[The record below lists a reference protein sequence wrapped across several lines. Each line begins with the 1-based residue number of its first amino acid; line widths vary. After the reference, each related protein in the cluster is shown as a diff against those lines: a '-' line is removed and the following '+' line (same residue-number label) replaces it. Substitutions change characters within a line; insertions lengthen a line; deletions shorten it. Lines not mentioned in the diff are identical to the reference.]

1 MNRKN
6 RRDEKIMV
14 PQEYH
19 KLLPRKSIAAVI
31 NNASLD
37 EAVCLVAP
45 YGCGKTLAVVSWLR
59 ESGHDAAW
67 LTLDENDNTEANLMA
82 GLSAAIKRL
91 SGWQGL
97 TDDVLADA
105 AFMND
110 PMDYFWQA
118 VSDAEKQTVDKILVI
133 DRFRFIKNPELQC
146 IFKDILSALLGS
158 WRVVIISRAE
168 LPSAFNDMLLKRHIC
183 PIFLKE
189 LGFSK
194 EETAEFFSLNSYS
207 VSKREIARIIDETE
221 GWPAALSVILILSR
235 GGTVK
240 YSEAAREY
248 LMDFFETEIWSDL
261 NNDTRDFLVK
271 TSVLD
276 KLTPASCNAVT
287 DVGVTRPV
295 LRWLYVNGVFLFRL
309 EEPDSFRYHKVFR
322 QFLLHK
328 LELQGIDKRTLYKKY
343 AWWLFEKERYEQAFT
358 FFAKAEDMY
367 GISRVFRLI
376 NSADMG
382 IEKYMDLVSNITA
395 LNIEELRA
403 YPLVVAKIAL
413 VHYALGNLSEM
424 QRMYTLFIEMLKPST
439 LSLSP
444 EEYAECMWEA
454 GWLSYLNPQE
464 SVLDMKKHEEWLRY
478 TEYYDELKGLHQVR
492 AAAYRFPSMLR
503 GIRDYCP
510 MLKNLDEYLRD
521 FPVNDKISLWRL
533 DIVKAEYAYEL
544 ENFALAEQI
553 INSITPEIEKRQLT
567 DLYFV
572 CIALLVKVVRAKHN
586 PKEIGV
592 LSARVEMMIQKNDHT
607 FLLPRFHAFELRNR
621 LADGIAGQTEVFE
634 KENIGHAEKPY
645 FYLLYRHITLVRAL
659 ISTKNYSEP
668 VMILGNMERI
678 CRLYNRTMDLI
689 EVFILRSVAEYG
701 LGNEDAACRYM
712 TDAINNA
719 REYGFI
725 RIFSDEARDV
735 WSILEIVARQN
746 SDAYIKS
753 IIISCKKMLA
763 RAGIRLYRKT
773 GAQSELTKTEVKIL
787 KTLHTDMSY
796 EEIAHDNNIKLS
808 TVKSHL
814 HSIYSK
820 LGVDSRSSAVMAA
833 VNMGLTK
840 NV

>member
-6 RRDEKIMV
+6 QQIEKIIV
-14 PQEYH
+14 PQAFH
-19 KLLPRKSIAAVI
+19 KLLPRKSIAAAI
-31 NNASLD
+31 ENASLD

-59 ESGHDAAW
+59 ESGRAAAW
-67 LTLDENDNTEANLMA
+67 LTLDENDNTEANLLA
-82 GLSAAIKRL
+82 GLSAAVKRHA
-91 SGWQGL
+91 GWQGCA
-97 TDDVLADA
+97 DDVLTDA
-105 AFMND
+105 AFTD
-110 PMDYFWQA
+110 EPMDYFWRA
-118 VSDAEKQTVDKILVI
+118 VSDAEKQTADKILVI
-133 DRFRFIKNPELQC
+133 DCFRFIKDPALQC
-146 IFKDILSALLGS
+146 LIKDTLSAMLGS
-158 WRVVIISRAE
+158 WRVVIVSRTE
-168 LPSAFNDMLLKRHIC
+168 LPSAFNDMLLKRRIC

-194 EETAEFFSLNSYS
+194 EETAEFFSINGYS
-207 VSKREIARIIDETE
+207 VPKREIARIRDETE

-240 YSEAAREY
+240 YSEAVREY
-248 LMDFFETEIWSDL
+248 LMEFFETEIWSDL
-261 NNDTRDFLVK
+261 STDTRDFLVK

-287 DVGVTRPV
+287 GAGVTRPV
-295 LRWLYVNGVFLFRL
+295 LRWLFVNGVFVYRL
-309 EEPDSFRYHKVFR
+309 EEPDSFRFHKVFR
-322 QFLLHK
+322 QFLLYK
-328 LELQGIDKRTLYKKY
+328 LELQGIDIRTLYKKY

-367 GISRVFRLI
+367 GVSRVFRLI
-376 NSADMG
+376 NSAEMG
-382 IEKYMDLVSNITA
+382 IEKYLDLISSITA
-395 LNIEELRA
+395 LNTDELRA
-403 YPLVVAKIAL
+403 YPLIVAKIAL
-413 VHYALGNLSEM
+413 VHYALGNLTEM
-424 QRMYTLFIEMLKPST
+424 QRMYTLFIEMLKSCT

-444 EEYAECMWEA
+444 EEYAECKWEA
-454 GWLSYLNPQE
+454 GWLSYLNPEE
-464 SVLDMKKHEEWLRY
+464 SVLALSKHEEWLSY
-478 TEYYDELKGLHQVR
+478 SEYDDELKRLHQIR
-492 AAAYRFPSMLR
+492 AAVYRFPSMIR
-503 GIRDYCP
+503 GLRDYCP
-510 MLKNLDEYLRD
+510 MLKNIDKYLCD
-521 FPVNDKISLWRL
+521 YQINENSLWRL
-533 DIVKAEYAYEL
+533 DIIKAEYAYEL
-544 ENFALAEQI
+544 ENFALAEEI
-553 INSITPEIEKRQLT
+553 VNSVMPEIEKKQIT

-572 CIALLVKVVRAKHN
+572 CIALLVKIVRARHN

-621 LADGIAGQTEVFE
+621 LADGVAGQTEVFE
-634 KENIGHAEKPY
+634 KENSGYAEKPY

-659 ISTKNYSEP
+659 LSTKNYSESTM
-668 VMILGNMERI
+668 VLGNMERV

-701 LGNEDAACRYM
+701 LGNEDAACKYL
-712 TDAINNA
+712 TDAIDMA

-725 RIFSDEARDV
+725 RIFSDDAKDI
-735 WSILEIVARQN
+735 WPILEIVARQN
-746 SDAYIKS
+746 SDVYIKS
-753 IIISCKKMLA
+753 IIISCKKTLA

-773 GAQSELTKTEVKIL
+773 CAQSELTKSEIKIL

-796 EEIAHDNNIKLS
+796 EEIALDNNIKLS

-814 HSIYSK
+814 HSIFSK